1 MEYYFSKYD
10 YNLGSYSDATKLK
23 YLKEYSNSRL
33 RDVKIKLEIEFNL
46 DYLDTAWVSKS
57 TFGNVF
63 VDFTPK
69 KTGPSILGAHKRLF
83 ELICNDVKYL
93 IVSQKI
99 SRNFIYKN
107 IDDFKVLAINIDSY
121 KTFIKSF
128 ANQEQ
133 RIRLYL
139 FKLHPEEEEIINNWL
154 QAKHSAHVDN
164 VIISEEDL
172 LEYLYS
178 MNIDSIPKFKS
189 FLERFNNIISNKI
202 SSNIQIY
209 QDELDKFKEMID
221 DESIKETKLSKFL
234 HDNPWILD
242 FKYLNQRLDTIENE
256 YKTAVGNV
264 DIFISKEQFGINK
277 DIIIE
282 LKAPKKNIIKSY
294 RDKPAIT
301 AEVSNALSQLINYM
315 DTQKGPEKVLN
326 GLLILGRKNDAFL
339 YKFNEHLSKINV
351 VTYDKIAEDCQM
363 VLDVF
368 KSEAT
373 PQNDAK
379 DNFD

>member
-1 MEYYFSKYD
+1 MEYYFSKED
-10 YNLGSYSDATKLK
+10 YNLGTYSDATKLK
-23 YLKEYSNSRL
+23 YLKEYSDSRL
-33 RDVKIKLEIEFNL
+33 RKVKKKLEMEFNL
-46 DYLDTAWVSKS
+46 DHLNTAWISKS

-83 ELICNDVKYL
+83 ELICDDVKYL
-93 IVSQKI
+93 IVSKNI
-99 SRNFIYKN
+99 SRNFVFKN

-128 ANQEQ
+128 SNQEQ

-139 FKLHPEEEEIINNWL
+139 FRLHPDEEEIINNWL
-154 QAKHSAHVDN
+154 QAKHSDQTNHVK
-164 VIISEEDL
+164 ISEEDI
-172 LEYLYS
+172 LEYLRS
-178 MNIDSIPKFKS
+178 MNIGSIPKFKS
-189 FLERFNNIISNKI
+189 FLERFNNIIKNKI
-202 SSNIQIY
+202 SNNIQIY
-209 QDELDKFKEMID
+209 QDKLDKFNEMID

-234 HDNPWILD
+234 HENPWIID
-242 FKYLNQRLDTIENE
+242 FKYLNQKIDTIENE
-256 YKTAVGNV
+256 YNTAAGNV

-282 LKAPKKNIIKSY
+282 LKIPKKNIIKSY

-315 DTQKGPEKVLN
+315 DTQKGPNKVLN

-351 VTYDKIAEDCQM
+351 VTYDKIANDCQV
-363 VLDVF
+363 VLDAF

-373 PQNDAK
+373 LQNDV
-379 DNFD
+379 